1 MIHYFETLGL
11 QKGATQKEI
20 QAAYDRLSKELDPKN
35 NDNQEFFIEEY
46 KKVQEAYKAL
56 SNSSILGTS
65 STVPAIEKSKSINK
79 LKKNQNS
86 NSKEKKMKNYSKIV
100 GVLITISLLVSLF
113 ALTYIIFDNPI
124 DSEEATISF
133 FLLILNFAFLFYMY
147 IHNFG
152 FSYKSEIPINKFKSI
167 LILSIATFL
176 FSIIVPTFSYLKA
189 YQKEKMISSDI
200 TKKWPEKKS
209 WFGLSANLKTK
220 YSGNN
225 MKYIL
230 EIKDEQKSR
239 LNYNLTKVEIVF
251 QDEDGF
257 KLRSI
262 IIDNFTNRVNDE
274 GEVYGKYTNS
284 DLYMSY
290 DQYSNFS
297 SWSLLRY

>member
-1 MIHYFETLGL
+1 
-11 QKGATQKEI
+11 
-20 QAAYDRLSKELDPKN
+20 
-35 NDNQEFFIEEY
+35 
-46 KKVQEAYKAL
+46 
-56 SNSSILGTS
+56 
-65 STVPAIEKSKSINK
+65 
-79 LKKNQNS
+79 
-86 NSKEKKMKNYSKIV
+86 

-290 DQYSNFS
+290 D
-297 SWSLLRY
+297 